1 MIAPVPG
8 RLTLFAIPKAFRGH
22 IEVIQHNAINSWTRL
37 QPRPEIILFG
47 DEAGTAEAAQELGLR
62 HLGEIARNEFGTPR
76 LDYIFEQAR
85 RQTTADV
92 LCYVNSDILLLD
104 DFTDA
109 LQRVAAQHPRFLM
122 VGRRTD
128 LDVTRPL
135 AFDSDAWQSDLRNLA
150 LRNGKLVV
158 ARSVDYFAFARDLY
172 PPLPAFA
179 LGRFWWDNWLVWKAR
194 SLGAA
199 VVDVSPVVL
208 AIHQNHDYNHYPD
221 GRNGMLAGEEAR
233 YNHRLGCELHPEDL
247 EIDLAWRYFYTI
259 DDATHKLT
267 PQGIKPRY
275 RHEWLMFKR
284 AGSHPR
290 GLAHLIGR
298 ALASPFKT

>member
-1 MIAPVPG
+1 M
-8 RLTLFAIPKAFRGH
+8 LTLFAIPKAFRGH
-22 IEVIQHNAINSWTRL
+22 IDIIQRNAITSWTRL

-47 DEAGTAEAAQELGLR
+47 SEAGTAEVALELGLR
-62 HLGEIARNEFGTPR
+62 HVPEIARNEFGTPR
-76 LDYIFEQAR
+76 LDDIFEQAR
-85 RQTTADV
+85 GLTAQPI

-104 DFTDA
+104 DFSAA
-109 LQRVAAQHPRFLM
+109 LQRVAAQYPRFLM

-128 LDVTRPL
+128 LDVTQPL
-135 AFDSDAWQSDLRNLA
+135 AFDSAAWQSDLRNLA
-150 LRNGKLVV
+150 RRNGKLIV
-158 ARSVDYFAFARDLY
+158 ARSVDYFAYVRDLY

-208 AIHQNHDYNHYPD
+208 AIHQNHDYGHYPN
-221 GRNGMLAGEEAR
+221 GREGMLAGEEAMR
-233 YNHRLGCELHPEDL
+233 NHQLGCELRPDDYDK
-247 EIDLAWRYFYTI
+247 DLAWRYFYTI

-267 PQGIKPRY
+267 PEGFKPRY

-284 AGSHPR
+284 GGSHPR

-298 ALASPFKT
+298 ALAGPFKN